1 MKADFKNSL
10 FFSIYQ
16 IILIW
21 FFGAY
26 SFFKSTSSEIFEY
39 AITFL
44 VLLVVH
50 FFSRI
55 VVLKMAKDKKAYRVF
70 NLILYILSSFVSSIV
85 CWIVFGG
92 SSQSIFIFISAFVI
106 PSFFP
111 SLYLFLKGLFKDNE
125 EEVILTNN
133 KLSTQY
139 EPVFKVVPE
148 EPTEVNFILENESGK
163 VLLNVFINQII
174 CFEAN
179 DNYVITYYMN
189 KQNELKKSMERIS
202 LKKIEELLDG
212 LGVSSFSRVHKS
224 YLIHNEYIEEIKGK
238 AQAQKIKLKN
248 LELLVPVSRSFQVAT
263 LKTW

>member
-10 FFSIYQ
+10 FFSTYQ

-21 FFGAY
+21 FFGVY
-26 SFFKSTSSEIFEY
+26 SFFKTSHSLFLEY
-39 AITFL
+39 TVTFV
-44 VLLVVH
+44 VLFTVH
-50 FFSRI
+50 FLSRI
-55 VVLKMAKDKKAYRVF
+55 IVLKLAKDKKSYRVF
-70 NLILYILSSFVSSIV
+70 NLILFILSSFISSII
-85 CWIVFGG
+85 CWTVFCG
-92 SSQSIFIFISAFVI
+92 SFESVLLFISAFVI
-106 PSFFP
+106 PSFLP

-125 EEVILTNN
+125 EEIIITNN
-133 KLSTQY
+133 KLSSNY
-139 EPVFKVVPE
+139 EPVFNVANEVPLD
-148 EPTEVNFILENESGK
+148 VNFILENESGK
-163 VLLNVFINQII
+163 VLLNVFISQIV

-248 LELLVPVSRSFQVAT
+248 LELLVPVSRSFQVAS

>member
-16 IILIW
+16 ILLIW

-26 SFFKSTSSEIFEY
+26 SFFKASIPEFLEY
-39 AITFL
+39 TVTFV
-44 VLLVVH
+44 VLFVVH

-55 VVLKMAKDKKAYRVF
+55 IVLKLANDKKAYRVF
-70 NLILYILSSFVSSIV
+70 NLILFILSSFVSSII
-85 CWIVFGG
+85 CWTVFGG
-92 SSQSIFIFISAFVI
+92 SLDSVLLFISAFVI
-106 PSFFP
+106 PSFLP
-111 SLYLFLKGLFKDNE
+111 SIYLFLKGLFKDNE
-125 EEVILTNN
+125 EEIIITNN
-133 KLSTQY
+133 KLSADY
-139 EPVFKVVPE
+139 EPVFRVVPE
-148 EPTEVNFILENESGK
+148 EPIEVSFILENESGK

-202 LKKIEELLDG
+202 LKKIEELIDG
-212 LGVSSFSRVHKS
+212 LGVNSFCRVHKS
-224 YLIHNEYIEEIKGK
+224 YLIHKIYIEEIKGK

>member
-10 FFSIYQ
+10 FFSLYQ
-16 IILIW
+16 IVLIW

-26 SFFKSTSSEIFEY
+26 TFFKNESSEILEY
-39 AITFL
+39 STSFIIILVIHFL
-44 VLLVVH
+44 SRVV
-50 FFSRI
+50 I
-55 VVLKMAKDKKAYRVF
+55 LKMVKDKKSYRVF
-70 NLILYILSSFVSSIV
+70 NLILFILSAFISSII
-85 CWIVFGG
+85 CWSIFGG
-92 SSQSIFIFISAFVI
+92 SAQSILIFISAFVI
-106 PSFFP
+106 PSFLP

-125 EEVILTNN
+125 AEVIITNN
-133 KLSTQY
+133 KSTAQH
-139 EPVFKVVPE
+139 ESVFKVIPE
-148 EPTEVNFILENESGK
+148 EPVEVNFILENESGK
-163 VLLNVFINQII
+163 VLLNVFISQII

-224 YLIHNEYIEEIKGK
+224 YLIHKLYIEEIKGK

>member
-26 SFFKSTSSEIFEY
+26 SFFKGTTSEIVEY
-39 AITFL
+39 SITFV
-44 VLLVVH
+44 VLFSVH
-50 FFSRI
+50 FLSRI
-55 VVLKMAKDKKAYRVF
+55 VILKMAKDKKVYRVF
-70 NLILYILSSFVSSIV
+70 NLILYILSSFVSALI
-85 CWIVFGG
+85 CWIAFGG
-92 SSQSIFIFISAFVI
+92 TVQSILIFISAFVI

-125 EEVILTNN
+125 AEVIITNN
-133 KLSTQY
+133 KLTTQY
-139 EPVFKVVPE
+139 EPTFKVVPE
-148 EPTEVNFILENESGK
+148 EPAEVNFVLENESGK
-163 VLLNVFINQII
+163 VLLNVFISQII

-224 YLIHNEYIEEIKGK
+224 YLIHKVYIEEIKGK